1 MCGGISHADGAL
13 TSDARA
19 WHSKMTLSA
28 ANKSEFEQLV
38 DAHYQ
43 GLYRFALSLSQRTSE
58 AEDLTQ
64 QTFMRWAEKGHQLR
78 ERHKARTWLYTTLYR
93 EFLGGQR
100 HIVRFPHSGLDEA
113 GHELPAVEPATVR
126 SMDGKAV
133 VAALGELDENYKAPL
148 TLFYLQ
154 DHSYLEIAE
163 ILGVPIGT
171 VMSRLSRG
179 KEQLRAKL
187 SDRAQAC
194 EVAGGKVI
202 EFQPAARR
210 LRHG

>member
-1 MCGGISHADGAL
+1 
-13 TSDARA
+13 
-19 WHSKMTLSA
+19 MTLSA
-28 ANKSEFEQLV
+28 TANPEFEQLV
-38 DAHYQ
+38 DDHYQ

-78 ERHKARTWLYTTLYR
+78 ERNKAKTWLFTTLYR

-100 HIVRFPHSGLDEA
+100 RMVRFPHTELEESA
-113 GHELPAVEPATVR
+113 HELPSIEPDTVQK
-126 SMDGKAV
+126 MDGKAV

-154 DHSYLEIAE
+154 EHSYQEIAE
-163 ILGVPIGT
+163 ILDVPIGT

-179 KEQLRAKL
+179 KDQLRAKL
-187 SDRAQAC
+187 SDRA
-194 EVAGGKVI
+194 GGSLGGRGKVI
-202 EFQPAARR
+202 DFETGRR
-210 LRHG
+210 NTSHG